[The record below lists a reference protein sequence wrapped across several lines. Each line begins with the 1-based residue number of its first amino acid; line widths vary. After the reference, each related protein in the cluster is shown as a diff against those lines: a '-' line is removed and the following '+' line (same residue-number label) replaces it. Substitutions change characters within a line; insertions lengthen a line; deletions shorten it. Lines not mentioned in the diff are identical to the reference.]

1 MAKRDRGGITRRR
14 ILEAAAAV
22 FEKEGYQAAT
32 VTEIIDRAGVTKGAL
47 YFHFPSKEDLVDG
60 IFDSQDFRVSV
71 PPQTVKLQELIDT
84 VRVCAYRLHTETLV
98 RAGFRLALDAR
109 RRSPLA
115 GVSPFKEWTA
125 DMQRTLRAAESQGE
139 LLPHIEPAKTAR
151 LCVSAF
157 VGLQLMAENTE
168 ENEDIPEQL
177 AVLLCHLLSSIAVPP
192 VLTGLDLSPSR
203 CHVLE
208 EAGAASEGPEAPAS
222 LV

>member
-1 MAKRDRGGITRRR
+1 MAKRGRGGITRRR

-47 YFHFPSKEDLVDG
+47 YFHFPSKEELVDG
-60 IFDSQDFRVSV
+60 IFDCQDFGVSV

-84 VRVCAYRLHTETLV
+84 VHVCAHRLHTETLV
-98 RAGFRLALDAR
+98 RAGFRLSLDAR
-109 RRSPLA
+109 SRSPLA
-115 GVSPFKEWTA
+115 GVSPFREWTA
-125 DMQRTLRAAESQGE
+125 DMLRTLRAAESQGE

-157 VGLQLMAENTE
+157 VGLQLMAENAE
-168 ENEDIPEQL
+168 EDEGSPEQL

-208 EAGAASEGPEAPAS
+208 EADAASEGPEAPAS